1 MSYDYATCR
10 VCALETWYLQ
20 VLCRGGLRKY
30 TPSLMHAVSLIV
42 DGCLTILQRAIRIHR
57 FDVMMHAIGS
67 VVQKVEKL
75 HTRITVNP
83 CGCICVSL
91 GLVDD
96 ASKVH
101 ESSRWK
107 IPDGQPFVPASSS
120 TGGNAV
126 FMSHNTTAEPM
137 GKRVASELKSC
148 TASTARR
155 CKPGFWKIHRWN
167 GRLESSLSECR
178 SSRAALWL
186 SDAMREQSG
195 RRPGCGLTA

>member
-1 MSYDYATCR
+1 MTFLANEQTRMSSSQSSPDDLTSGWCVLESCDRPFIFALRVKSQTDLPTRSASGLDLFEGRKHGKMSYDYATCR
-10 VCALETWYLQ
+10 VCALEMWYLQ

-42 DGCLTILQRAIRIHR
+42 DGCLTILQRAIRICR

-67 VVQKVEKL
+67 VVQKVEKV

-107 IPDGQPFVPASSS
+107 ISDGKPFVPA
-120 TGGNAV
+120 
-126 FMSHNTTAEPM
+126 
-137 GKRVASELKSC
+137 
-148 TASTARR
+148 
-155 CKPGFWKIHRWN
+155 
-167 GRLESSLSECR
+167 
-178 SSRAALWL
+178 
-186 SDAMREQSG
+186 
-195 RRPGCGLTA
+195 